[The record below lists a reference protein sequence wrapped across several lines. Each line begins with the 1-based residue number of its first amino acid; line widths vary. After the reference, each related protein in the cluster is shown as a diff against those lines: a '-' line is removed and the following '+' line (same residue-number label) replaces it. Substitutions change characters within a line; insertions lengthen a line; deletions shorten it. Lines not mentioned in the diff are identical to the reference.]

1 MDIKISTDYIKLSQF
16 LKLAGIITNG
26 GESKMLVQ
34 EGAIK
39 VNDKI
44 ENARGRKLFPG
55 DIVVFEDKKY
65 LVVKENAN

>member
-34 EGAIK
+34 EGVIK
-39 VNDKI
+39 V
-44 ENARGRKLFPG
+44 RKCSW
-55 DIVVFEDKKY
+55 KK
-65 LVVKENAN
+65 AFSR